1 MKAKLQQFMMGRYG
15 QDDLCRFMNILSLVF
30 LVLGMVLIQQLTG
43 FAIALMIIGI
53 FRMFSRNVN
62 KRAQENKAYLRI
74 KNKIT
79 GWFSKRVRR
88 IKDRKTHRYFDCPS
102 CKKTLRV
109 PKGKGKISITCPQC
123 RTIFEKR
130 S

>member
-1 MKAKLQQFMMGRYG
+1 MMGRYG

>member
-15 QDDLCRFMNILSLVF
+15 QDDLCRFMNIVSLVF

-43 FAIALMIIGI
+43 FAVALMIMGI

-62 KRAQENKAYLRI
+62 KREQENKAYLRM

-88 IKDRKTHRYFDCPS
+88 IKDHKTHRYFNCPS